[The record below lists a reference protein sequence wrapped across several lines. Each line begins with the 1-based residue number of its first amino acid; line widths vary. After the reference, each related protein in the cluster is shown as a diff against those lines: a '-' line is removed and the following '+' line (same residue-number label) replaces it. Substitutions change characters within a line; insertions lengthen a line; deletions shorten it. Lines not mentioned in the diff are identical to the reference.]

1 MLKARKKITHKELKQ
16 DKLVTAYFESKN
28 WFNNP
33 ENKKKLTIGV
43 GILVVIIVGVFL
55 YTSNRKAKSEE
66 AEVKLSNVINLYEAG
81 KYPEAINGDPAANI
95 MGLKDIVNTYGGT
108 ESGQTAKLYLG
119 NCLFNTKDYDG
130 ALKQFDDYSGKSD
143 IVKASCLSGV
153 GAVYEAKGDNKKAA
167 EYYEKSSKVNKE
179 VIINQENLFYAIRA
193 YSQSGDKEG
202 ARRVYAVLKEQYPK
216 SKYIGESKR
225 FESDFKN

>member
-28 WFNNP
+28 WFSNP
-33 ENKKKLTIGV
+33 ENKRKLTIGA
-43 GILVVIIVGVFL
+43 GILVVLIIAVFL

-66 AEVKLSNVINLYEAG
+66 AEVKLSTVITLYEAG

-95 MGLKDIVNTYGGT
+95 MGLKDIVNNYGGT

-119 NCLFNTKDYDG
+119 NCFFNTKDYDG

-153 GAVYEAKGDNKKAA
+153 GSVYEAKGDMKKAA

-193 YSQSGDKEG
+193 YTQAGDKEA